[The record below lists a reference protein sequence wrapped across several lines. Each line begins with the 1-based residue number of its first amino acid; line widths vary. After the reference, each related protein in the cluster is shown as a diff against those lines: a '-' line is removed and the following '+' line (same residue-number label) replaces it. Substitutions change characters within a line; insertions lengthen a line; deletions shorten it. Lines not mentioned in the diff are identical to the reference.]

1 MHWGSRWGRV
11 GRTGGEARRRASG
24 LGAAA
29 AVAICASLAFAAM
42 AGATSARSST
52 APARAHVSG
61 ARLFE
66 VTRHPGSQPVPRA
79 GKSGRSP
86 FDIIFPTEN
95 QLFSGQVGTFT
106 EPCVPIIFFDFCF
119 PPAASVDWGDGS
131 SDPNPTI
138 TPLNCVVG
146 VNSGTP
152 SCTFAVS
159 SSHAYA
165 EEGAYT
171 TVISWSVSNPGVGGA
186 TLGTAFVQDQPLS
199 AGTGPTVTGI
209 EGTVVSAVGSF
220 TDANTS
226 APLSDFSVTI
236 NWGDGS
242 TSPGTVSG
250 GAGSYQV
257 SGTHIYDESPGAPYA
272 ISMGVSDVGG
282 ASVSTNGT
290 ASIHDAALGAGT
302 ATVNATEGPFS
313 GTVAT
318 FTDNNTSAPASDFT
332 ATIHWGDGSAPTIG
346 TVTGSG
352 GTFTVSGTHTYEE
365 GTFTPFTVNVA
376 DEGGNSTSMSGT
388 AHVTDAALTG
398 TAQSISA
405 FATVPYSGVVATFKD
420 ANPAATVTNYTATVN
435 WGDGTTG
442 PGVVV
447 ANPSGG
453 WQVSGSHTF
462 ASPGTLPVKVTIDD
476 AGGSTATVNDTAAV
490 GSPPVPVTSFTPSP
504 GSPNGNNGWYRT
516 PVNVIITASGLG
528 TTVAQTRCVLDP
540 AAAPASFD
548 ALPGSCPFTGSG
560 ANVTGDGVHRIYA
573 ASVNVSGNKESPVL
587 STLKIDSTP
596 PALACAGVP
605 TFVLGSSGGL
615 VTATVH
621 DATSG
626 PASSTVSAPAQLS
639 SPGIHS
645 VALTGFDNA
654 GNAASV
660 KCSYKVLGHMNNLM
674 NWGFVPGPKFATVAD
689 LVALD
694 VPIGSQIKVV
704 CSHARGCPFKSK
716 SKTVSLGAK
725 CKGKHCS
732 HKPRPHTVNVDLT
745 GMFGKHHV
753 PVGSQLLIE
762 ISKQFEIGKVFI
774 LTIRRDQQPS
784 STVTCLAPGSTKPG
798 VGC

>member
-1 MHWGSRWGRV
+1 V
-11 GRTGGEARRRASG
+11 V
-24 LGAAA
+24 
-29 AVAICASLAFAAM
+29 AVCASLAFSGV
-42 AGATSARSST
+42 AGAATTHVATVRTSAHASAAGAFGF
-52 APARAHVSG
+52 APHIA
-61 ARLFE
+61 
-66 VTRHPGSQPVPRA
+66 SQLLPRA

-86 FDIIFPTEN
+86 FDLIFPTEN
-95 QLFSGQVGTFT
+95 QTFSGQVGTFT
-106 EPCVPIIFFDFCF
+106 EPCLQIIFFNLCF
-119 PPAASVDWGDGS
+119 PPVASVDWGDGA

-138 TPLNCVVG
+138 IPLDCVVG
-146 VNSGTP
+146 VAGGSPN
-152 SCTFAVS
+152 CTFGVF
-159 SSHAYA
+159 SSHTYA

-171 TVISWSVSNPGVGGA
+171 TVINWSVSTPGAAGA
-186 TLGTAFVQDQPLS
+186 TSGNAFVQDQPLS
-199 AGTGPTVTGI
+199 AGTGPTVTGT

-236 NWGDGS
+236 DWGDGS
-242 TSPGTVSG
+242 RSPGTVSG
-250 GAGSYQV
+250 SAGNYQV
-257 SGTHIYDESPGAPYA
+257 SGTHLYDESLGAPYA

-282 ASVSTNGT
+282 AFTAISGT
-290 ASIHDAALGAGT
+290 ASIHDAALGAGA
-302 ATVNATEGPFS
+302 ATVNTAEGPFS

-318 FTDNNTSAPASDFT
+318 FTDSNTSAPASDFT

-352 GTFTVSGTHTYEE
+352 GTFTVSGTHTFEE
-365 GTFTPFTVNVA
+365 GTFTPFTVNVT

-388 AHVTDAALTG
+388 AHVMDAALTG

-405 FATVPYSGVVATFKD
+405 FATVPFSGVLATFKD
-420 ANPAATVTNYTATVN
+420 ANPAATVTNYTATVS

-442 PGVVV
+442 PGVVA
-447 ANPSGG
+447 ANPLGG

-462 ASPGTLPVKVTIDD
+462 ASPGTLPVNVTIND
-476 AGGSTATVNDTAAV
+476 AGGSTATVNGTAAV
-490 GSPPVPVTSFTPSP
+490 GSPPVPVTSFTASP
-504 GSPNGNNGWYRT
+504 GSPNGNSGWYRT
-516 PVNVIITASGLG
+516 PVHMIITASGLG
-528 TTVAQTRCVLDP
+528 TTVAQTRCVEDP

-560 ANVTGDGVHRIYA
+560 ANVTGNGVHRIYA

-596 PALACAGVP
+596 PALVCAGAP

-615 VTATVH
+615 VTATVQ

-626 PASSTVSAPAQLS
+626 PASSAASAPAQLS

-654 GNAASV
+654 GNAASI

-694 VPIGSQIKVV
+694 VPIGSRIKVV
-704 CSHARGCPFKSK
+704 CSHALGCPFKSK

-732 HKPRPHTVNVDLT
+732 HHPRPHTVNVDLT

-753 PVGSQLLIE
+753 PVGSRLLIE

-774 LTIRRDQQPS
+774 LTIRPDQQPS
-784 STVTCLAPGSTKPG
+784 STVTCAAPGSTKPG